1 MSPVET
7 IATAFGVLS
16 VLFYITRSIWS
27 WPTGLVQVAL
37 SIVTFYEVK
46 LYSDMVL
53 QIIYVPLQLYGW
65 WHWLYG
71 DKSRAELPI
80 TRITPAAAA
89 GWLIAA
95 AVLTAALGY
104 MMQTRFG
111 AAMAYPDAAIAVCS
125 LIAQYLLARKVL
137 ENWAI
142 WIAIDI
148 LALYVY
154 FSKSLYLFT
163 GLYAV
168 FLHLAA
174 FGLIAWIRAYHRQ
187 PPPPTARA
195 FNVAPASSSA
205 SSARPTSGTATS
217 PTSPGTSSTA

>member
-1 MSPVET
+1 MSPVEI

-16 VLFYITRSIWS
+16 VLFYIRRSIWS

-37 SIVTFYEVK
+37 SIVTFYEVQ

-71 DKSRAELPI
+71 DKTRGELPI
-80 TRITPAAAA
+80 TRMTPAAAV
-89 GWLIAA
+89 GWTVAA

-104 MMQTRFG
+104 VMQTRFG
-111 AAMAYPDAAIAVCS
+111 AAMAFPDAAIAVCS

-137 ENWAI
+137 DNWTI
-142 WIAIDI
+142 WIAVDI

-154 FSKSLYLFT
+154 FSKGLYLFT

-168 FLHLAA
+168 FLVLASC
-174 FGLIAWIRAYHRQ
+174 GLYAWIQAFRQ
-187 PPPPTARA
+187 QFLKPQSG
-195 FNVAPASSSA
+195 FEVVPASSSA
-205 SSARPTSGTATS
+205 SSSRPTSGTATS
-217 PTSPGTSSTA
+217 PTSPGTSSTV